1 MAVSSSHAR
10 RAAAMLSALGAGLVL
25 MLPNASAEPTRPP
38 GTASPRPP
46 GPPAV
51 PAEMRVA
58 AGPFSGHLGISGDGV
73 GVVESA
79 TGTLTV
85 KIHDPNST
93 ILSALLYSKTN
104 DYYTIS
110 QIGFQGQTVPLE
122 FVPGDSPACCPGYFP
137 TYRADVTSIVADTV
151 GSGSGIF
158 AFTVDES
165 VAGDTTLIDGEALY
179 VVYEDANLP
188 LREVYLMEG
197 GVTSVA
203 PEPVTVPLLSDY
215 AGGPAK
221 MSLGISYSAGCPNG
235 QMTIVTVEGSAI
247 SDCAGGFDDGD
258 ALANGAL
265 ITVGGWG
272 DDFVNP
278 AVSGHDDEKYN
289 LAPYLTA
296 GDSAL
301 DFTFT
306 DPTDDDSLFVLAV
319 VITMPSHLAPRMVNA
334 GVFN

>member
-1 MAVSSSHAR
+1 
-10 RAAAMLSALGAGLVL
+10 
-25 MLPNASAEPTRPP
+25 
-38 GTASPRPP
+38 
-46 GPPAV
+46 
-51 PAEMRVA
+51 MRVA
-58 AGPFSGHLGISGDGV
+58 AGPFSGHLGMSGDGV
-73 GVVESA
+73 GVLST

-104 DYYTIS
+104 NAATIS

-122 FVPGDSPACCPGYFP
+122 AVPGDSPACCPGFFP

-151 GSGSGIF
+151 GGGSGNF
-158 AFTVDES
+158 QFNVDES
-165 VAGDTTLIDGEALY
+165 VAGDTDFIDGEALY

-188 LREVYLMEG
+188 MREIYLMEG
-197 GVTSVA
+197 GVTSIT

-221 MSLGISYSAGCPNG
+221 MSLGISFSTGDCPVG
-235 QMTIVTVEGSAI
+235 QVTFVTVEGNTI
-247 SDCAGGFDDGD
+247 SDCAGGFDDG
-258 ALANGAL
+258 ASANGAL
-265 ITVGGWG
+265 ISVGGWG

-289 LAPYLTA
+289 LASYLTV

-306 DPTDDDSLFVLAV
+306 NPNDDDSLFALAV
-319 VITMPSHLAPRMVNA
+319 VITMPSHLSRRMLNA